1 MGKNITN
8 VEDALSLVEE
18 KASCGNMEKGKSG
31 GTEES
36 VQKHRI
42 GNCVHF
48 TLTSVI

>member
-18 KASCGNMEKGKSG
+18 KASCGNMKGKSG
-31 GTEES
+31 GTGES